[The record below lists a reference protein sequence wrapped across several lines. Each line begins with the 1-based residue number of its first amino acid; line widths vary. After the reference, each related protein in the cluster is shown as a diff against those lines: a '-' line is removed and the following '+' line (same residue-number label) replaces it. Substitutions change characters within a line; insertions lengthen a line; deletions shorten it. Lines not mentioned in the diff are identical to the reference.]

1 MASSLTLMNES
12 KPFRVAIDQAEI
24 DGQTIPGERGP
35 GPVRRRTP
43 LLPAKGR
50 LTRETLSPRA
60 LNRATLA
67 RQLLLDRSALPAVDA
82 IGHLAG
88 LQAQAPDSPY
98 VGLWSRLCD
107 FRVEEL
113 AKPLA
118 GREVVRSTLMRGTV
132 HLVTAGDALLLWPTI
147 QTVVERG
154 FLGHYSR
161 QVAGLDLAAIAEA
174 GRRLLAE
181 RPGTRAAIR
190 TALTGRWPDADPTV
204 LAYAVNSLLP
214 LAHVTP
220 RGLWGET
227 GPVAFSPL
235 EDWVG
240 EPITAGIPLDDL
252 VLRYLTAFGPATVRD
267 AQVWSGLTRLKEVFE
282 RLRPGLRTFT
292 DVNGKELFDLPD
304 APRPDPETPAPP
316 RFLPEYD
323 NVLLSHADRARV
335 IPDGRRV
342 PLPPGNGGRRG
353 TLLVDGDFLAL
364 WAIEGA
370 TLTIESRKPLPG
382 RDSITEEGLRLL
394 EFVAPGPS
402 HEVRFG
408 IGG

>member
-1 MASSLTLMNES
+1 MT
-12 KPFRVAIDQAEI
+12 EI
-24 DGQTIPGERGP
+24 
-35 GPVRRRTP
+35 
-43 LLPAKGR
+43 K
-50 LTRETLSPRA
+50 LSPRA

-67 RQLLLDRSALPAVDA
+67 RQLLLEHSDLPAVAA

-88 LQAQAPDSPY
+88 LQAQAPDSSY
-98 VGLWSRLCD
+98 VGLWSRLRD
-107 FRVEEL
+107 FGVDDL

-118 GREVVRSTLMRGTV
+118 AREVVRSTLMRGTV
-132 HLVTAGDALLLWPTI
+132 HLVTAEDGLALWPTVKP
-147 QTVVERG
+147 VVERG

-161 QVAGLDLAAIAEA
+161 EIAGLDLTAIADA
-174 GRRLLAE
+174 GRHLLAE
-181 RPGTRAAIR
+181 RPRTRAEIR
-190 TALTGRWPDADPTV
+190 AALADRWPGADPAV

-220 RGLWGET
+220 RGLWGQR
-227 GPVAFSPL
+227 GPVAFSLL

-240 EPITAGIPLDDL
+240 EQTKNGITLDDL

-282 RLRPGLRTFT
+282 RLRPRLRTFT
-292 DVNGKELFDLPD
+292 DAEGKELFDLPD

-342 PLPPGNGGRRG
+342 PLPPGTGGRRG
-353 TLLVDGDFLAL
+353 TLLVDGEFLAV
-364 WAIEGA
+364 WAIKGA
-370 TLTIESRKPLPG
+370 TLTIESRTPL
-382 RDSITEEGLRLL
+382 RDQDSIAEEGARLL
-394 EFVAPGPS
+394 EFVVPDES
-402 HEVRFG
+402 HDVRFG